1 MKATEL
7 QKKSFKKY
15 WPKYYAKNKK
25 KKLTQVKA
33 WHDKNKDRRKRNN
46 KEYRS
51 RRRLYMFTA
60 RYNPK
65 YGVSISAFDLWK
77 ILKKQRMLCALTGRK
92 LTNENISLDH
102 ITPVSLGGKTEI
114 SNLQFVTLGANRAKG
129 IMSNTEL
136 LSLCQDIV
144 KTLLDK
150 KEMSDKILV

>member
-1 MKATEL
+1 
-7 QKKSFKKY
+7 
-15 WPKYYAKNKK
+15 
-25 KKLTQVKA
+25 
-33 WHDKNKDRRKRNN
+33 
-46 KEYRS
+46 
-51 RRRLYMFTA
+51 
-60 RYNPK
+60 
-65 YGVSISAFDLWK
+65 
-77 ILKKQRMLCALTGRK
+77 MLCALTGRK